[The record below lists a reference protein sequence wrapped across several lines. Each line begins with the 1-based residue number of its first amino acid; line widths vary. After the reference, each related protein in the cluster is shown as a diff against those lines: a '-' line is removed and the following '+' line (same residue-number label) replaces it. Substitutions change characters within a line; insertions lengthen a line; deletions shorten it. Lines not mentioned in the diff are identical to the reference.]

1 MAMKKFYVGVKG
13 IVRDDRGY
21 LLVKKTGRDVWESP
35 GGRIDGD
42 ENFEQTLRREL
53 VEELPGI
60 EVKSIGELQ
69 GTHRLQGDIEHD
81 TGLVLLYYLVG
92 AALPL
97 EVVMSDEHESYIWV
111 NSLEDLPRTGL
122 NSENRR
128 ILQELMTK
136 K

>member
-1 MAMKKFYVGVKG
+1 
-13 IVRDDRGY
+13 
-21 LLVKKTGRDVWESP
+21 VWESP

-92 AALPL
+92 AALPV